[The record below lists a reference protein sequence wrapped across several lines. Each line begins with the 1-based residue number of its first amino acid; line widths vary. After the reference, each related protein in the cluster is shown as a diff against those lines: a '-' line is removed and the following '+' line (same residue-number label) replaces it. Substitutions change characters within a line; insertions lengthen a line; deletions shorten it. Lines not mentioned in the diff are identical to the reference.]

1 MLSYIA
7 KKVFRAVLT
16 IWIAVTITF
25 FLLRLLP
32 ADPTLLVIEGDMT
45 PEMQESLR
53 ARFGLDKPLHI
64 QYGLYLAQ
72 LVTGDLGVS
81 FRQLAP
87 VADILLARL
96 PWTLLLAGSAF
107 LVTLLVGIP
116 LGVHSA
122 VKRGK
127 AVDKVVQFLGTT
139 SNAIFVPS
147 LAILLLVV
155 LGANLALFPIGG
167 AIDPDTRGVAAY
179 LSLFHHLALPLFSL
193 VLVQIGPYALTLRTN
208 MLEVLNEDYIKSAR
222 ARGLSQRRVVWRHAL
237 RNAIL
242 PALTLMGLQLGTLV
256 GGAVLTETIFAY
268 PGVGRLIY
276 ESVQQLDYP
285 VLQGAFVMLAFTVVV
300 ANLITDMIAMLLNPR
315 IRT

>member
-1 MLSYIA
+1 VLSYTA
-7 KKVFRAVLT
+7 KKVLRAVLT
-16 IWIAVTITF
+16 IWIAVTVTF

-53 ARFGLDKPLHI
+53 IRFGLDQPLHV
-64 QYGLYLAQ
+64 QYGRYLLQ
-72 LVTGDLGVS
+72 LVQGDLGVS

-87 VADILLARL
+87 VTDIILGRL
-96 PWTLLLAGSAF
+96 PWTLLLAGTAF
-107 LVTLLVGIP
+107 LVTVVVGIP
-116 LGVHSA
+116 LGVRAA
-122 VKRGK
+122 VSRGK
-127 AVDKVVQFLGTT
+127 LVDKSVQLLGTT

-147 LAILLLVV
+147 LAILLLVA
-155 LGANLALFPIGG
+155 LAANLALFPIGG
-167 AIDPDTRGVAAY
+167 AIDPQTRGLAAY
-179 LSLFHHLALPLFSL
+179 GSLFHHLALPLFSL

-208 MLEVLNEDYIKSAR
+208 MLEVLGEDYVKSAR
-222 ARGLSQRRVVWRHAL
+222 SRGLSQRRIVWRHAL

-285 VLQGAFVMLAFTVVV
+285 VLQGAFVMLALTVVV
-300 ANLITDMIAMLLNPR
+300 ANLATDLIAMLLNPR